1 MNTII
6 TSAALIAAAAMLCQG
21 CGSSR
26 STAQPA
32 IAGADMIQADIPVA
46 GSQAVMPKARIYRTN
61 GDYRDKVPVN
71 LDAARST
78 VVSYPAPTDLTA
90 LPVQL
95 ADGYLLD
102 LRGIGPNTAFTS
114 YTYAEYSA
122 MKDAPTPSQIMDA
135 IMPGARNHRNHRAA
149 DDRHRSGR
157 RHRGMQQDHRPRIAR
172 MHTHYRNYSSPHIH
186 DNIPINSFYNTTIT
200 TTPHW
205 HVNQTDHQS
214 YRSSGN
220 PNACLRVSPDVQ

>member
-135 IMPGARNHRNHRAA
+135 IMPGARITEIIELPMTATEAVADTAA
-149 DDRHRSGR
+149 CN
-157 RHRGMQQDHRPRIAR
+157 RIIGQGLPGCTR
-172 MHTHYRNYSSPHIH
+172 ITGT
-186 DNIPINSFYNTTIT
+186 IPAPTSTIIF
-200 TTPHW
+200 
-205 HVNQTDHQS
+205 Q
-214 YRSSGN
+214 
-220 PNACLRVSPDVQ
+220 